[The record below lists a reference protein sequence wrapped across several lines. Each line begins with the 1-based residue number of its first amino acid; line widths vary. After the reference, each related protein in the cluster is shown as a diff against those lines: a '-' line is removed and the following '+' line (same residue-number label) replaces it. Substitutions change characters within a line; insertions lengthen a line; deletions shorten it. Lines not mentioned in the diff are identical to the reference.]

1 MFRRAFWFAVE
12 TISTVAAVMAIGF
25 KGWLD
30 AVYDTLCVM
39 VAA

>member
-12 TISTVAAVMAIGF
+12 TISTMAAVVAIGF

-30 AVYDTLCVM
+30 AVYDTIV
-39 VAA
+39 VAVGR